1 MRRVIFNQKG
11 GVGKSSIAVNLAALS
26 AERGVR
32 TLLIDLDAQCN
43 ATQYV
48 LGEDAEIAA
57 DAADFFEQFLS
68 FRLLTRDADA
78 FITATSFRNLDVLPA
93 SPRLRDL
100 ESRLESKYKI
110 YKLREALDTLDA
122 QDAYEAIFI
131 DTPPA
136 LNFYTLSALI
146 AADACLIPFDCDE
159 FARHALYGLLD
170 TVREL
175 RADHNDRLE
184 VEGIVVNQFDSR
196 ANLPKR
202 VVQELRDEQ
211 LPVLDTLIP
220 ASVKMRESHERSTP
234 LVYFA
239 PKHKLTQRLSDLY
252 DELRAG

>member
-26 AERGVR
+26 AERGHR

-48 LGEDAEIAA
+48 LDDAEVEAT
-57 DAADFFEQFLS
+57 AADFFEQFLS
-68 FRLLTRDADA
+68 FRLLTRNVEE
-78 FITATSFRNLDVLPA
+78 FIVSTPFPNLDVLPA
-93 SPRLRDL
+93 APELREL

-110 YKLREALDTLDA
+110 YKLREALDALDD
-122 QDAYEAIFI
+122 DAYEAVYI

-146 AADACLIPFDCDE
+146 AADTCLIPFDCDE

-175 RADHNDRLE
+175 RADHNERLE
-184 VEGIVVNQFDSR
+184 VEGIVVNQFDVR

-202 VVQELRDEQ
+202 VVQELRAEE

-220 ASVKMRESHERSTP
+220 ASVKMRESHERATP

-239 PKHKLTQRLSDLY
+239 PQHKLTQRLSDLY
-252 DELRAG
+252 DELQAG